1 MIMATPYRQLREK
14 MSLQARAQAAQKTR
28 EILAEMALQE
38 LRQALELTQEE
49 VAKLL
54 KTSQANVSKLER
66 RTDMYISTLREFI
79 QAMGGK
85 LEIVARFP
93 GGSVKIDQFHDVT

>member
-14 MSLQARAQAAQKTR
+14 MSPQARVQAAQKTR